1 MNNYLFPKEDMSF
14 WKIQNNENIIHIKW
28 SHNPFEDYK
37 TLAYQYYNCGYKT
50 CENIISSGHNNI
62 KSDKWFFAGVFL
74 LRQSIELGI
83 KTLLCKVCNTK
94 QCISSAFENCKHNLI
109 LLFKKYC
116 ELTNENYLNNDETT
130 WLNSYL
136 DSLTKIDTGSDSFR
150 FPFEDDFVSS
160 YKNKFLDNQKVICN
174 LILAFNL
181 IKKCIEETSYS
192 EYDKYTKV
200 LKPDFFIF
208 TSHGIGNCY
217 LCNDLVLNRIG
228 YKEKITGYS
237 EVINFIYNNK
247 EITIK
252 EKIYPLIFL
261 LRNDLELCM
270 KQLYYTVKNIGNKQ
284 KHIKEKSHNL
294 EKKLWNKMK
303 PTIKQYAEISN
314 SDLGILD
321 VVEKMI
327 TEINNIDKKCAV
339 FRYPTEYNLDYPFD
353 ERTID
358 IKNVYEYFM
367 SLINFFQNC
376 DAMIKDII
384 ENSDK

>member
-1 MNNYLFPKEDMSF
+1 MNNYLFPTEDMNF

-94 QCISSAFENCKHNLI
+94 KCISSTFEICKHNLI

-217 LCNDLVLNRIG
+217 LCNDLVLNRIE
-228 YKEKITGYS
+228 YKEKIIGYS

-247 EITIK
+247 EITNK

-270 KQLYYTVKNIGNKQ
+270 KQLYYAVKNIGNKQ
-284 KHIKEKSHNL
+284 KNIKEKSHDL
-294 EKKLWNKMK
+294 EKKLWNRMK
-303 PTIKQYAEISN
+303 PVIKQYAEIAN
-314 SDLGILD
+314 SDLGVLD

-327 TEINNIDKKCAV
+327 TEINNIDKKSAV
-339 FRYPTEYNLDYPFD
+339 FRYPTEYNLNYPFD
-353 ERTID
+353 EKTIN
-358 IKNVYEYFM
+358 IRNVYEYFM

-376 DAMIKDII
+376 DAMIEDII
-384 ENSDK
+384 ENSEK

>member
-1 MNNYLFPKEDMSF
+1 M
-14 WKIQNNENIIHIKW
+14 
-28 SHNPFEDYK
+28 
-37 TLAYQYYNCGYKT
+37 
-50 CENIISSGHNNI
+50 
-62 KSDKWFFAGVFL
+62 V
-74 LRQSIELGI
+74 LG
-83 KTLLCKVCNTK
+83 TATYVM
-94 QCISSAFENCKHNLI
+94 
-109 LLFKKYC
+109 
-116 ELTNENYLNNDETT
+116 
-130 WLNSYL
+130 
-136 DSLTKIDTGSDSFR
+136 
-150 FPFEDDFVSS
+150 
-160 YKNKFLDNQKVICN
+160 
-174 LILAFNL
+174 
-181 IKKCIEETSYS
+181 
-192 EYDKYTKV
+192 
-200 LKPDFFIF
+200 
-208 TSHGIGNCY
+208 
-217 LCNDLVLNRIG
+217 NRIG